1 MRKVFLLASVLFVC
15 LSLGAA
21 SKWKLYV
28 NPGHGGYTSNDRQTA
43 MPAVNGVK
51 LPVGDNGFNSS
62 NCFWESS
69 GNTYRAWGIEYFW
82 NKRVVAEGL
91 AASTSIKLSRY
102 DNTQSGDLTLSTIAA
117 ASNSYGGYF
126 MSLHTNAGN
135 ASANYMIVMCR
146 SISSSN
152 YAAYSSTSL
161 AMAKSAANWHDYV
174 NMTSETYN
182 TPRGMTD
189 RQFYNGSS
197 LGVLRTNNAPG
208 YLAESWFHDYRPE
221 AFRMCSCG
229 YNYFLA
235 WQLMR
240 AYLENPG
247 LDGVYLYP
255 IIVGDIRDLSKSCGY
270 TSYTTRSRDKYLAI
284 NGATVTLRNVNTG
297 GTKTYTTD
305 QFNNG
310 FYTFYDCVPGATY
323 EITVSK
329 SGYKSQ
335 TQTITVASEAE
346 GGAKGTQHKLN
357 FDLVE
362 GEDEPVAS
370 IAVSPATV
378 EFAEVTVGGTSSQ
391 SVTVTGTSLTSA
403 ISISSSNT
411 ADFSLSATSVAAAG
425 GSFTV
430 KYNPSAA
437 GNHSTTITLKSGT
450 VTKTMVVSGSAKN
463 PPLSLTEAWNFSET
477 SATAPSTGDD
487 WTSSKSK
494 MRNMCY
500 GDGKLYVV
508 NAEDGE
514 INIINAKTG
523 VKLGSLDMTGVDG
536 GTLKVIDVEYLDGKI
551 IACNLA
557 VADKTDA
564 LKIYVWD
571 NDNAAPRV
579 ILETTNIGGTVR
591 LGDTFNLLGDLNNG
605 TFYFAEGAA
614 NTTTKVVKYVVADGE
629 VATEPSVL
637 AVTEDGS
644 DSTGVQFGLS
654 PRVIPEA
661 DGRFWCVGQNYY
673 PTLFD
678 TDGLVMA
685 SLNAEALGNDN
696 AGNAFKAF
704 TFKGT
709 TYAVATRYEAISD
722 GSGDGTIDPT
732 QAADLA
738 TRLKKGRATL
748 VDVTDGWAN
757 ATKLAEYPAAGLGDT
772 RNTSYS
778 GGVEVSVNGDQGVDL
793 WVLIHNQGIAYYNYG
808 TTVDKT
814 QYPKLYIDD
823 KTAWAPE
830 MILGSTPETKTIEV
844 NGVNLSGEISLT
856 LGCEDG
862 TSASMYSVS
871 VDDTEAYSIAENDG
885 YAKVKVSY
893 VPTEEGT
900 HPATLTISTT
910 GADDVV
916 IALNGTSKPNT
927 YLEDNITELT
937 EVWNYSSNSAG
948 GIPSYLTANVIRDIA
963 YNDGKLYVLLNKA
976 WGTPSVAI
984 LDAYTGESKGT
995 LDMTGVSGA
1004 IVSLSNLV
1012 AVDGKIIGSSA
1023 ARYEE
1028 GGTID
1033 TFKVYQWSDDASAPT
1048 VLLED
1053 AAHASVLMGA
1063 QMSVSGNL
1071 TDGRLWFTNDGT
1083 SKVIYYD
1090 ITGGVVSSTA
1100 GTIDLKKA
1108 DGETAF
1114 TSDGERG
1121 PAGFCHNADGS
1132 FWLDAKGTIPTLF
1145 SAEGVQQAQMKSGVL
1160 GNYGTAL
1167 NIFGFGEKTYAAAVD
1182 YLGST
1187 VDGTNYSMGNGV
1199 MRLIDAT
1206 GGLENVTSS
1215 ICNVPTAGLGT
1226 GNNADR
1232 MSDICQSTRDEGHVL
1247 DLWVCVNNQGVAHYS
1262 YNGRKT
1268 VEQTPVG
1275 VEDIAAKAEVKVWV
1289 ADGMLNVAGVE
1300 PVSVSVFSISGSLA
1314 AQATGDQAID
1324 ISALPAG
1331 IYIVAIVDVDGNMYT
1346 AKIACK

>member
-82 NKRVVAEGL
+82 NKRVVEEGL

-152 YAAYSSTSL
+152 YAAYSQTSL
-161 AMAKSAANWHDYV
+161 DMAKSAANWHDYV

-335 TQTITVASEAE
+335 TKTITVATEAE

-477 SATAPSTGDD
+477 SAAAPSTGED

-514 INIINAKTG
+514 INIINAKSG
-523 VKLGSLDMTGVDG
+523 VKLGNLDMTSVDG

-757 ATKLAEYPAAGLGDT
+757 ATQLAEYPANGLGDT

-937 EVWNYSSNSAG
+937 EVWNYSGNSTATQ
-948 GIPSYLTANVIRDIA
+948 PSWLNLTGDGSTRFIA
-963 YNDGKLYVLLNKA
+963 FNDGKLYVLNCSP
-976 WGTPSVAI
+976 WGTPEVNI
-984 LDAYTGESKGT
+984 LDAYTGEDTGENVN
-995 LDMTGVSGA
+995 LEGVSGGLTA
-1004 IVSLSNLV
+1004 LSSISF
-1012 AVDGKIIGSSA
+1012 VDGVLVGANASNA
-1023 ARYEE
+1023 NH
-1028 GGTID
+1028 
-1033 TFKVYQWSDDASAPT
+1033 TFTVYAWKDGVATAPT
-1048 VLLED
+1048 KILED
-1053 AAHASVLMGA
+1053 AVHGGLVMG
-1063 QMSVSGNL
+1063 SNVTISGNL
-1071 TDGRLWFTNDGT
+1071 TNGRIWATDDACNNVL
-1083 SKVIYYD
+1083 YYA
-1090 ITGGVVSSTA
+1090 ITGGVVNTTPEVLALTDASGNAISLAGSRGASPVIPNEDGTFWVDGKDKYPILFDATGKQTA
-1100 GTIDLKKA
+1100 TMQTG
-1108 DGETAF
+1108 AF
-1114 TSDGERG
+1114 NNN
-1121 PAGFCHNADGS
+1121 P
-1132 FWLDAKGTIPTLF
+1132 
-1145 SAEGVQQAQMKSGVL
+1145 
-1160 GNYGTAL
+1160 YGTAL
-1167 NIFGFGEKTYAAAVD
+1167 EFFDYGEKKYAAAVSYGFD
-1182 YLGST
+1182 DDGKATQTNGYFTLIDVTDGATSASSYVAKYPADGLGST
-1187 VDGTNYSMGNGV
+1187 ANDQNM
-1199 MRLIDAT
+1199 
-1206 GGLENVTSS
+1206 SS
-1215 ICNVPTAGLGT
+1215 
-1226 GNNADR
+1226 
-1232 MSDICQSTRDEGHVL
+1232 ICQSTRENGDIL
-1247 DLWVCVNNQGVAHYS
+1247 DIWVCCVRQGVAHYS

-1268 VEQTPVG
+1268 IDNTTVG
-1275 VEDIAAKAEVKVWV
+1275 VEDVAAKAEVKAWV